1 MGSRLRSESGCWAQ
15 GRPRSA
21 LNEIGYGLGIKGGEV
36 GFGLGLKGCGWLWL
50 TWGSRLRLA
59 LTYGLKAK
67 VCYSLAAGLKE
78 GHGRL

>member
-21 LNEIGYGLGIKGGEV
+21 LNEIG
-36 GFGLGLKGCGWLWL
+36 FGLGLKGGGRLWL
-50 TWGSRLRLA
+50 TWASRLRSA

-67 VCYSLAAGLKE
+67 VCFSLAARLKE
-78 GHGRL
+78 GHGWL